1 MEIKVKKEIETI
13 NERESERMGRKR
25 KRELTEVELNG
36 SYGFLAHTNNPI
48 KTKKL

>member
-25 KRELTEVELNG
+25 ERINRTR
-36 SYGFLAHTNNPI
+36 A
-48 KTKKL
+48 

>member
-1 MEIKVKKEIETI
+1 M
-13 NERESERMGRKR
+13 RESQKEWGGRE
-25 KRELTEVELNG
+25 RELTELELNG